1 MRVYLRWLKEINF
14 GDIEAKSPE
23 EAVEIACNR
32 LVSDP
37 KLLEEEISSH
47 MEVEN
52 EKGKVIYQEKY

>member
-1 MRVYLRWLKEINF
+1 MKVFLRWIKEIDF
-14 GDIEAKSPE
+14 GDIKAKTPQ
-23 EAVEIACNR
+23 EAVEIACNK

-52 EKGKVIYQEKY
+52 EKGKVIYREEY